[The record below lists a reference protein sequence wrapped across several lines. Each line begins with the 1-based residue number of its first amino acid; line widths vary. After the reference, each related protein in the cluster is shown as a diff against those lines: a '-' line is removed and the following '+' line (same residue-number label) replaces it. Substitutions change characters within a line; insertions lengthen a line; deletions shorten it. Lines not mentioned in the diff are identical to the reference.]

1 MPPRVWE
8 GLTFPCTLLRKQG
21 DGKTALLVN
30 FHLYSNQGMF
40 SVPYVPKPSGLRASL
55 NGTYCISPEILEE
68 SGGRKTKDVLFF
80 FFFNTSYKNIRE
92 ACKRES
98 RLQKIRCGY
107 RMFCKSGR
115 RSWSTN
121 KEYFLDV
128 FGCQCPVECIQHISR
143 KLDFFLLS
151 RH

>member
-1 MPPRVWE
+1 MPHRVWE
-8 GLTFPCTLLRKQG
+8 GLTFPCTLLRKQV
-21 DGKTALLVN
+21 DGETALLVH
-30 FHLYSNQGMF
+30 FQLYSNQGMF
-40 SVPYVPKPSGLRASL
+40 SVTYVPKPSGLRASL

-80 FFFNTSYKNIRE
+80 FNTSYKNIRE

-98 RLQKIRCGY
+98 RLQKIRRGY
-107 RMFCKSGR
+107 WMFFKSGR
-115 RSWSTN
+115 RSCSTN
-121 KEYFLDV
+121 TEYFLDG

>member
-8 GLTFPCTLLRKQG
+8 GLTFPCTLLRKQV
-21 DGKTALLVN
+21 DGETALLVH

-68 SGGRKTKDVLFF
+68 SGGRKTKDDLFF
-80 FFFNTSYKNIRE
+80 LNTPYKYIRE

-98 RLQKIRCGY
+98 RLQKIRRGY
-107 RMFCKSGR
+107 WMFFKSGR
-115 RSWSTN
+115 RSCSTN
-121 KEYFLDV
+121 TEYFLDG

>member
-8 GLTFPCTLLRKQG
+8 GLTFPCTLLRKQV
-21 DGKTALLVN
+21 DGETALLVH

-80 FFFNTSYKNIRE
+80 LNTSYKYIRE

-98 RLQKIRCGY
+98 RLQKIRRGY
-107 RMFCKSGR
+107 WMFFKSGR
-115 RSWSTN
+115 WSCSTN
-121 KEYFLDV
+121 TEYFLDG